1 MFPVQKSVRLSLF
14 LLALFFSSKSY
25 SQSEETSG
33 KPLIRH
39 FNGTITATNNGISI
53 IPAFTLGRPAAFFDL
68 SVGGDRLSFDPMFR
82 FGMNGKPWTFV
93 LWWRYKLIK
102 DKRYSLSAGAHPAFL
117 FQEKEVI
124 VDGEVH
130 KVFIANRYI
139 AGEINQMYKFTD
151 KFSMGIYYLHGYG
164 LNEIGPKNSDFLALN
179 MVFSNL
185 RIGEE
190 YSVKINP
197 QLFFLRVDE
206 NSGSYINSSFT
217 LSKDEFPISF
227 QTFFNKKINSAVAG
241 DDLVWNV
248 SLLYNFSNQF
258 VKK

>member
-1 MFPVQKSVRLSLF
+1 MKPVQKKVSSGILLLTLLLSF
-14 LLALFFSSKSY
+14 KAY
-25 SQSEETSG
+25 SQSSDSEG

-82 FGMNGKPWTFV
+82 FGMDGKPWTFV

-102 DKRYSLSAGAHPAFL
+102 DKRYTLSAGAHPAFL
-117 FQEKEVI
+117 FQEKEVV
-124 VDGEVH
+124 VDGEVR
-130 KVFIANRYI
+130 KVFIANRYV

-151 KFSMGIYYLHGYG
+151 KFSLGIYYLHGYG

-179 MVFSNL
+179 MVLSNL
-185 RIGEE
+185 RIGEDF
-190 YSVKINP
+190 SVKINP
-197 QLFFLRVDE
+197 QLFFLRVDDQ
-206 NSGSYINSSFT
+206 SGSYINSSFT
-217 LSKDEFPISF
+217 LSKDDFPISF
-227 QTFFNKKINSAVAG
+227 QTFFNQKIKSTVGG
-241 DDLVWNV
+241 DDLVWNL